1 MDSRLVGL
9 SVLHVLTDIR
19 GLVAQAIVLST
30 YVRRLYLTE
39 SRAEFPNRATNPES
53 TKSPN
58 LIFLV
63 LFCHA
68 NCIIRVGI

>member
-9 SVLHVLTDIR
+9 SVLHVPTDIR

-39 SRAEFPNRATNPES
+39 SRAESPNRATNPES
-53 TKSPN
+53 TKTYVFG
-58 LIFLV
+58 L
-63 LFCHA
+63 
-68 NCIIRVGI
+68 